1 MEAITTRG
9 GVTILRLPLRL
20 FPTLTGFAHL
30 VVTRDGLFLVDV
42 GSGLPDSNAD
52 LLAGF
57 ESASK
62 TLGRTVTLADVDA
75 IFITH
80 GHIDHFGGLP
90 FVRQYTQA
98 PVYVH
103 ELDVRVLSR
112 FEERT
117 ALATRDLGIFLQRAG
132 VREERRRQ
140 LMEMYGFARGFYRS
154 VPVDGILREGTRA
167 GVFEVLHV
175 PGHCPGHVCLRVD
188 DVLLVGDHV
197 LPHTSPHLS
206 PESITRYTG
215 LGHYL
220 ESLSRLE
227 SFVQGVRVALGGH
240 EQPMTDVV
248 GRAREIRRR
257 HMEKLQEVLAICQE
271 PRTIMEISLARY
283 DRRHGYEVL
292 LALTETGAH
301 VEYLYERGY
310 LAVANLEEVE
320 ADPSAAVRYVRAGN
334 FVPDSG

>member
-1 MEAITTRG
+1 MECITTQD

-20 FPTLTGFAHL
+20 FPTLSGYAHL
-30 VVTRDGLFLVDV
+30 VLSSEGLFLVDV
-42 GSGLPDSNAD
+42 GSGFPESNAD
-52 LLAGF
+52 LRAGI
-57 ESASK
+57 ERAGQA
-62 TLGRTVTLADVDA
+62 LGRSLSLSDVDA
-75 IFITH
+75 ILITH

-90 FVRQYTQA
+90 FVREQTQA

-117 ALATRDLGIFLQRAG
+117 ALTTRDLGIFLQRAG

-154 VPVDGILREGTRA
+154 VEVDHVLYGEERVGP
-167 GVFEVLHV
+167 FEVWHT

-220 ESLSRLE
+220 DALGQLVERA
-227 SFVQGVRVALGGH
+227 QGIRVALGGH
-240 EQPMTDVV
+240 EAPMWDI
-248 GRAREIRRR
+248 RARAKEIRAR
-257 HMEKLQEVLAICQE
+257 HMEKMQEVLAICKE
-271 PRTIMEISLARY
+271 PKTIAEISLARY
-283 DRRHGYEVL
+283 NRRHGYEVL

-310 LAVANLEEVE
+310 LVVANLDEVE
-320 ADPSAAVRYVRAGN
+320 SNPAAAIRYVQSPRATAWRA
-334 FVPDSG
+334 

>member
-1 MEAITTRG
+1 MEVVTTQG
-9 GVTILRLPLRL
+9 GTTIIRLPLRL
-20 FPTLTGFAHL
+20 FPTLKGFAYL
-30 VVTRDGLFLVDV
+30 VLAKAGLFLVDT
-42 GSGLPDSNAD
+42 GSGLPESNAD

-57 ESASK
+57 KEAGK
-62 TLGRTVTLADVDA
+62 TLGRTLSLADVDA

-90 FVRQYTQA
+90 FVREHTNA
-98 PVYVH
+98 PIHVH
-103 ELDVRVLSR
+103 ELDARVLSR

-117 ALATRDLGIFLQRAG
+117 ALATRDLGIFLRRAG

-154 VPVDGILREGTRA
+154 VPVDHILHDGQQVA
-167 GVFEVLHV
+167 VFEVLHV

-188 DVLLVGDHV
+188 DVILVGDHV

-220 ESLSRLE
+220 ESLERLE
-227 SFVQGVRVALGGH
+227 AFAHDVRLALGGH
-240 EQPMTDVV
+240 ERPMPDLL
-248 GRAREIRRR
+248 ARIEQIRSR
-257 HMEKLQEVLAICQE
+257 HFEKLEEVLHICRE
-271 PRTIMEISLARY
+271 PRTIVEISLARY

-301 VEYLYERGY
+301 VEYLHDRGY
-310 LAVANLEEVE
+310 LAVANLDEVE
-320 ADPSAAVRYVRAGN
+320 TDPNAAVRYVRTGASI
-334 FVPDSG
+334 PTW